1 MKRNIALSIGTGLTI
16 AIILWL
22 SLDASDAIFQSRL
35 LPWVRPLI
43 YLQDFGFIVASRF
56 FQCQKEG
63 FDTGCESYKTIPT
76 FVGTNALLYSI
87 VSLPLIYF
95 LRMKATATNLL
106 PVGYEGR
113 ILPLRIRLLA
123 GATGCVTGI
132 AFLGLSETLSLF
144 GIFLILGAM
153 VVGWLPLAGRW
164 LIVGA
169 VLFGSV
175 FILPICL
182 SHPVEIIRGPFVG
195 MVAPVRLSS
204 IGGPHDLTF
213 LPMSLSWL
221 LSPILLLW
229 CDTALLI
236 EAVKARLAQ
245 PASD

>member
-1 MKRNIALSIGTGLTI
+1 MKRNVALSIGTGLTI
-16 AIILWL
+16 AVILWL

-35 LPWVRPLI
+35 LPWVRTLI
-43 YLQDFGFIVASRF
+43 YLQDIGFRVASRF
-56 FQCQKEG
+56 FPCQKEG
-63 FDTGCESYKTIPT
+63 FDTGCEAYKTIPA

-87 VSLPLIYF
+87 VSLPLIYL
-95 LRMKATATNLL
+95 LRMKATAKSLL

-113 ILPLRIRLLA
+113 VVPPNIRLLA
-123 GATGCVTGI
+123 GTTGCVTGI
-132 AFLGLSETLSLF
+132 AFLGLSETLSLL
-144 GIFLILGAM
+144 GIFLILGAI
-153 VVGWLPLAGRW
+153 VVGWLPRAGRW

-169 VLFGSV
+169 ALFGSL
-175 FILPICL
+175 FILPIFL

-195 MVAPVRLSS
+195 TVAPVRLRS

-236 EAVKARLAQ
+236 EAVKGRLSR
-245 PASD
+245 PTIN